1 MVYDLYDTYQLFIYC
16 FLIALGASL
25 VLMVLMLFLASIVV
39 WLIFLGAIG
48 VMIAFGILML
58 LSLYNPG
65 SLNDGINAARVKYLS
80 FLKINQT
87 WLTIIAV
94 FSLVL
99 GVVILFLMIKW
110 AKTINKV
117 IALMRQ
123 SYKISLRNSLL
134 IFLSLFIIV
143 L

>member
-1 MVYDLYDTYQLFIYC
+1 MVYDLYDAYQLFIYC